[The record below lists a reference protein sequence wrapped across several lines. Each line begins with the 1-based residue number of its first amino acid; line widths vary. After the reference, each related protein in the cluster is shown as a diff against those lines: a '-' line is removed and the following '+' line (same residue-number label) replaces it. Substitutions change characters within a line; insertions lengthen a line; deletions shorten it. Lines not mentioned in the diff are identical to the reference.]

1 MILTELSAS
10 GPRISVGNLHR
21 RLELRSSRRRTP
33 LIRLQME
40 DVFPLS
46 IEGLWELLHAH
57 LDEVRLPE
65 IHPRVLWGR
74 LVREEGTVEYLGLTF
89 PREKVVERAYRIGG
103 RSLTTTWDYRIE
115 PPDRYAYDV
124 TFPNGSTIRF
134 DNRYTPA
141 AGGTLVK
148 TTAEISLKRM
158 PLFAHV
164 GSSGVRSTG
173 RIERTSPTRDDRR
186 GPEGGA
192 STRRARSTSRGR
204 RSAGPWP
211 RRPSRT
217 RR

>member
-124 TFPNGSTIRF
+124 TFPMARPS
-134 DNRYTPA
+134 
-141 AGGTLVK
+141 VS
-148 TTAEISLKRM
+148 TTAIPRPPEA
-158 PLFAHV
+158 P
-164 GSSGVRSTG
+164 SSR
-173 RIERTSPTRDDRR
+173 RRRKSP
-186 GPEGGA
+186 
-192 STRRARSTSRGR
+192 
-204 RSAGPWP
+204 
-211 RRPSRT
+211 
-217 RR
+217 